1 MVRILL
7 PPAGSLQ
14 TLGPSR
20 DAHRKFASNLAGPE
34 VHDGALFAFADDLGG
49 TVGGLN
55 VPEGFRTTT
64 IESKSN
70 IFHACPPGRLI
81 GIAVPLHVG
90 RRTMVVQTSIYR
102 SDGSTRS
109 VQQRRNWTTGQST
122 PHGLPASRAS
132 VTRTRK
138 TRPPRRPGHRRT
150 SPKIPGCAPAE
161 DLGLDC
167 CDRLEGTACTRHHLE
182 MPSMQRN

>member
-1 MVRILL
+1 
-7 PPAGSLQ
+7 
-14 TLGPSR
+14 
-20 DAHRKFASNLAGPE
+20 
-34 VHDGALFAFADDLGG
+34 VHGGALFAFADDLGG
-49 TVGGLN
+49 TVAGLN

-122 PHGLPASRAS
+122 PHGLPVHAPRLPERARRDRRDGPVIGGHYLKS
-132 VTRTRK
+132 LAA
-138 TRPPRRPGHRRT
+138 RPPKISALIVAIGSKVPPARGTISRCRRCSAIRVERCPMEMIVVFGRT
-150 SPKIPGCAPAE
+150 SISI
-161 DLGLDC
+161 
-167 CDRLEGTACTRHHLE
+167 R
-182 MPSMQRN
+182 

>member
-1 MVRILL
+1 MTSIPPRSGMLEYFGIRITSAEQDKLVGEIDVDQRHL
-7 PPAGSLQ
+7 NKG
-14 TLGPSR
+14 GI
-20 DAHRKFASNLAGPE
+20 
-34 VHDGALFAFADDLGG
+34 VHGGALFAFADDLGG
-49 TVGGLN
+49 TVAGLN
-55 VPEGFRTTT
+55 VPKDFRTTT

-122 PHGLPASRAS
+122 PHGLLASGAS

-138 TRPPRRPGHRRT
+138 TRP
-150 SPKIPGCAPAE
+150 AA
-161 DLGLDC
+161 
-167 CDRLEGTACTRHHLE
+167 TARSSADIT
-182 MPSMQRN
+182 